1 MESLRTLPSV
11 DQVLRK
17 LTHLDSVPQTL
28 ITNQVRAVLSER
40 REALR
45 SGGVLSETPVEKVV
59 EDHVRALLR
68 PSLRPVINASGVIL
82 HTNLGRAPL
91 AHFSPI
97 PRYSN
102 LEYDLE
108 AGKRGK
114 RDAHTAGLLELLL
127 GRPAIV
133 VNNNAAAVYL
143 VLNEFAAGDEV
154 LVSRGELI
162 EIGDGFRI
170 PEIMVRSG
178 AGLRE
183 VGTTNRTRIEDYE
196 LAITD
201 KTRLILRVHPS
212 NFRITGFTARPELN
226 ELAEL
231 GRAHGVPVYED
242 LGSGCVMDL
251 GPHGI
256 DEPVVADSL
265 AAGINLVSFSCDKL
279 LGGPQSGI
287 IAGDP
292 ELVQRVRRNPMYR
305 ALRVDKLIVEALE
318 TTLRHLIAEDW
329 QAIPT
334 LRMIFAAPEE
344 IRARAERVL
353 RSLKS
358 LDAAVRESKSA
369 IGGGSTPDQTLSTW
383 VIELSVP
390 NPTAFERCLRV
401 GQVPV
406 IARIE
411 RDRIIFDMRTV
422 ADEEEEL
429 LVAAIQSAAE
439 AATYQAP
446 KYQAAIRS
454 GQPQS

>member
-1 MESLRTLPSV
+1 MESLRSLPSV

-17 LTHLDSVPQTL
+17 LKHLDFVPQKL
-28 ITNQVRAVLSER
+28 ITNQVRAVLSEH

-45 SGGVLSETPVEKVV
+45 SGGVLSETPVEEVV
-59 EDHVRALLR
+59 EDRVRALLR

-91 AHFSPI
+91 AQFSPI

-127 GRPAIV
+127 GHPAIV

-143 VLNEFAAGDEV
+143 VLNEFAAGHEV
-154 LVSRGELI
+154 IVSRGELI

-170 PEIMVRSG
+170 PEIMARSG
-178 AGLRE
+178 AFLRE
-183 VGTTNRTRIEDYE
+183 VGTTNRTRIDDYKE
-196 LAITD
+196 AISD
-201 KTRLILRVHPS
+201 KTHLILRVHPS
-212 NFRITGFTARPELN
+212 NFCVTGFTARAELN

-231 GRAHGVPVYED
+231 GRACGVPVYED
-242 LGSGCVMDL
+242 LGSGCIVDL
-251 GPHGI
+251 RTRGI
-256 DEPVVADSL
+256 DEPVVANSL
-265 AAGINLVSFSCDKL
+265 AAGANLVSFSCDKL

-305 ALRVDKLIVEALE
+305 ALRVDKLIVEALA
-318 TTLRHLIAEDW
+318 TTLRHLIAENW

-344 IRARAERVL
+344 IQARAKRLLVRL
-353 RSLKS
+353 QG

-369 IGGGSTPDQTLSTW
+369 IGGGSTPDQTLPTW
-383 VIELSVP
+383 VVELKVP
-390 NPTAFERCLRV
+390 NPTAFERRLRV

-411 RDRIIFDMRTV
+411 RDRIILDMRTV

-429 LVAAIQSAAE
+429 LVAAIQDATQ
-439 AATYQAP
+439 AAT
-446 KYQAAIRS
+446 
-454 GQPQS
+454 PQC

>member
-17 LTHLDSVPQTL
+17 LKHLDSVPQKL
-28 ITNQVRAVLSER
+28 ITSQVRAVLSER

-45 SGGVLSETPVEKVV
+45 SGSVLSETPVEKVV
-59 EDHVRALLR
+59 EDRVRALLR

-91 AHFSPI
+91 AKFSPI
-97 PRYSN
+97 SRYSN

-114 RDAHTAGLLELLL
+114 RDAHTSGLFELLL
-127 GRPAIV
+127 GCPAIV

-143 VLNEFAAGDEV
+143 VLNEFAAGHEV
-154 LVSRGELI
+154 IVSRGELI

-170 PEIMVRSG
+170 PDIMERSG
-178 AGLRE
+178 AYLRE
-183 VGTTNRTRIEDYE
+183 VGTTNRTRIEDYKQ
-196 LAITD
+196 AI
-201 KTRLILRVHPS
+201 KEETRLILRVHPS
-212 NFRITGFTARPELN
+212 NFRVTGFTARPELS

-231 GRAHGVPVYED
+231 GRAHGIPVYED
-242 LGSGCVMDL
+242 LGSGCLVNL
-251 GPHGI
+251 RPHGI
-256 DEPVVADSL
+256 DEPLVADSL
-265 AAGINLVSFSCDKL
+265 ATGVSLLSFSCDKL

-305 ALRVDKLIVEALE
+305 TFRVDKLIVEALE
-318 TTLRHLIAEDW
+318 TTLRHLINENW

-344 IRARAERVL
+344 IQARAERVL
-353 RSLKS
+353 ERLQG

-369 IGGGSTPDQTLSTW
+369 IGGGSTPDQTLPTW
-383 VIELSVP
+383 VIELTVP
-390 NPTAFERCLRV
+390 NPTAFERRLRL

-411 RDRIIFDMRTV
+411 RDRIILDMRTV
-422 ADEEEEL
+422 ADQEEEL
-429 LVAAIQSAAE
+429 LIAAIQDATQAAKCQAAIQSD
-439 AATYQAP
+439 
-446 KYQAAIRS
+446 R
-454 GQPQS
+454 PQS